1 MFYRN
6 SYDGIDGYAADLIRH
21 KARQLV
27 GKAGLTEDDRQD
39 LEQELMID
47 LLQRMR
53 HFNPAK
59 AKKTT
64 FMARIVERH
73 ISTIL
78 EARFAQ
84 CRDWRLCQTSL
95 NEPLDNGEG
104 DTTERID
111 FLDSDGQMGHHGRDT
126 NEQRQNDIRFDLER
140 VIAALPED
148 LQDLCEKLQSSNM
161 AEIAREMGVP
171 RSTLY
176 GKLTKLRDAF
186 RDGGLEEYL

>member
-1 MFYRN
+1 MGCRRAEYGNWRRTCDPFAHATALSCDLARADTHAILLLAPQMAPMVSQN
-6 SYDGIDGYAADLIRH
+6 SYDGIDKYAADLIRH
-21 KARQLV
+21 KARQLSRQSRIHR
-27 GKAGLTEDDRQD
+27 GRQTRPRTGTDDRS
-39 LEQELMID
+39 
-47 LLQRMR
+47 LQRMR

-104 DTTERID
+104 DTTEWID
-111 FLDSDGQMGHHGRDT
+111 FL
-126 NEQRQNDIRFDLER
+126 EQRGLSGKRH
-140 VIAALPED
+140 
-148 LQDLCEKLQSSNM
+148 
-161 AEIAREMGVP
+161 P
-171 RSTLY
+171 RDKGTP
-176 GKLTKLRDAF
+176 RP
-186 RDGGLEEYL
+186 

>member
-1 MFYRN
+1 M
-6 SYDGIDGYAADLIRH
+6 SSQSTEKAA
-21 KARQLV
+21 ANATV
-27 GKAGLTEDDRQD
+27 G
-39 LEQELMID
+39 QELGCERC
-47 LLQRMR
+47 Q
-53 HFNPAK
+53 N
-59 AKKTT
+59 
-64 FMARIVERH
+64 RISDVG
-73 ISTIL
+73 IS
-78 EARFAQ
+78 
-84 CRDWRLCQTSL
+84 
-95 NEPLDNGEG
+95 
-104 DTTERID
+104 
-111 FLDSDGQMGHHGRDT
+111 FLDILHSQIVGQVAWTNDFDPISKHKDPHWCGNKVVAVNESVGQQFCSDGQMGHHGRDT